1 VQYGSEF
8 EPPLLP
14 GARRAPR
21 SLALDSR
28 YEALLVRL
36 RSRPQWQR
44 VPLSEQS
51 VRQATR
57 GRVRPCAFV
66 SEQYAG
72 GSCVESSSQVR
83 PGGPN
88 LPRASPQRRDVPRAG
103 SHQGRKVA
111 RGEFSVLRCQTWVNV
126 QWFCPRTTLRDSRS
140 KPLHFVCCTS
150 RAEHVLFL
158 PSGWSQREAHRLRSG
173 LTSRPRAPRCARLVC
188 AMVPGGTALVG
199 NRCVQ
204 SFPRRV
210 TRDVRPSRTKPIIR

>member
-1 VQYGSEF
+1 MQYGSEF

-51 VRQATR
+51 VRQAAR

-88 LPRASPQRRDVPRAG
+88 LPRASPPRRDVPRAG
-103 SHQGRKVA
+103 SHQGRKVV
-111 RGEFSVLRCQTWVNV
+111 RGEFSVLRCKTWAMSSGSVLG
-126 QWFCPRTTLRDSRS
+126 LRFGIPDRS
-140 KPLHFVCCTS
+140 QCISYV
-150 RAEHVLFL
+150 A
-158 PSGWSQREAHRLRSG
+158 
-173 LTSRPRAPRCARLVC
+173 
-188 AMVPGGTALVG
+188 
-199 NRCVQ
+199 
-204 SFPRRV
+204 RRV
-210 TRDVRPSRTKPIIR
+210 PNTCSFYPPAGVRERRTGFDPD